1 MCTAL
6 RTSCDTSPTPAL
18 RRHLPPKVTMS
29 TTCPHPWCISPRA
42 SRWQAAMPQKAPMT
56 AASAHSR
63 EIGTAIRGA
72 CASSPTKLAIFLGY
86 PYEDVHQFIVQRG
99 KNYKVFGAW
108 KVYTNVEQALTTF
121 DSYRACTQYLTYIYQ
136 QGCTLGQLVQAT
148 R

>member
-1 MCTAL
+1 
-6 RTSCDTSPTPAL
+6 
-18 RRHLPPKVTMS
+18 
-29 TTCPHPWCISPRA
+29 
-42 SRWQAAMPQKAPMT
+42 MPQKAPMT

-72 CASSPTKLAIFLGY
+72 CASSPHEIGYFLGY
-86 PYEDVHQFIVQRG
+86 PYEDVHQFIVQHG
-99 KNYKVFGAW
+99 ENYKVFGAW

>member
-1 MCTAL
+1 
-6 RTSCDTSPTPAL
+6 
-18 RRHLPPKVTMS
+18 
-29 TTCPHPWCISPRA
+29 
-42 SRWQAAMPQKAPMT
+42 MPQKVPMT

-63 EIGTAIRGA
+63 EIGTAIRA
-72 CASSPTKLAIFLGY
+72 ARASSPTKLAIFLGY
-86 PYEDVHQFIVQRG
+86 PYEDVHQFIVQHG
-99 KNYKVFGAW
+99 ENYKVFGAW